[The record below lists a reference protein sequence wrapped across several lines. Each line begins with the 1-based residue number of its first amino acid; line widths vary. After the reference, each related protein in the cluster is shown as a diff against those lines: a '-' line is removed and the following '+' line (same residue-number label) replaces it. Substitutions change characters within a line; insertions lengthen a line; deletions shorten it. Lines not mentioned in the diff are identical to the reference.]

1 MMKRQGFTLVELLVV
16 IAIIAILAGMLL
28 PALSRAKEQANRT
41 NCLNNLKQIGT
52 SIRMYE
58 LQKGGLPPYG
68 PMGSPKATVGAN
80 PTKPLG
86 LFEGGDGI
94 IGDAKSFLCPSW
106 AADNTKTYGVAEPG
120 PLGTGSQPN
129 GGDRVS
135 GTSCTYLR
143 DIAWDANKVPNAVI
157 AGDYQYGADCLVAAA
172 NAPEGNHF
180 GEYSN
185 FLFKD
190 GHVTGADR
198 ISGTG
203 NPADTDPSLFY
214 NVKGAPDQDKDDMYR
229 GQKLGSEA
237 ALTSETK
244 KHAWLGFND

>member
-41 NCLNNLKQIGT
+41 NCINNLKQIGT

-58 LQKGGLPPYG
+58 LQKGTLPPYG
-68 PMGSPKATVGAN
+68 PMGSPKATVGVN
-80 PTKPLG
+80 PTKALG

-106 AADNTKTYGVAEPG
+106 AADNTKNYGIAEPG
-120 PLGTGSQPN
+120 ALGTGSQPN

-143 DIAWDANKVPNAVI
+143 DISWEANKVPNAVI
-157 AGDYQYGADCLVAAA
+157 AGDYQLGSESQAATNPA
-172 NAPEGNHF
+172 EGNHG

-190 GHVTGADR
+190 GHVTGGDR
-198 ISGTG
+198 VLGSGTT
-203 NPADTDPSLFY
+203 ADPSIFY
-214 NVKGAPDQDKDDMYR
+214 NIKGTPDQDKDEMYR
-229 GQKLGSEA
+229 GSFAVTGISSP
-237 ALTSETK
+237 LTASDVK
-244 KHAWLGFND
+244 KHAWLGFSD